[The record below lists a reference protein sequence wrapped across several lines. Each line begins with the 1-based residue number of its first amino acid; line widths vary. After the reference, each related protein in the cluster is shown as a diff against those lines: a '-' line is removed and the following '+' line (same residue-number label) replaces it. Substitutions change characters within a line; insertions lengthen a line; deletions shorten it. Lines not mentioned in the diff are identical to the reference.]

1 MTHEKITIFK
11 VKINNFNLIDG
22 WIKKEK
28 VILIDLIFLLNILYY
43 NLYKQEN
50 YKKGASTLIIL
61 VTFEKKENTTFYIQ
75 FI

>member
-43 NLYKQEN
+43 NLYK
-50 YKKGASTLIIL
+50 
-61 VTFEKKENTTFYIQ
+61 
-75 FI
+75 